1 MPKKLTLEGTLEELY
16 EQYPELR
23 GKRVRL
29 TVLEDEAKLPV
40 GSPELVFRTAE
51 LIHAQLRAAGYT
63 PPTRETVDARVEAER
78 CSWED

>member
-1 MPKKLTLEGTLEELY
+1 MPKKLTLEGTLAELY

-23 GKRVRL
+23 GRRVRL
-29 TVLEDEAKLPV
+29 VVLEDEEKLPV

-51 LIHAQLRAAGYT
+51 RIRAQLRAAGYQ
-63 PPTRETVDARVEAER
+63 PPTREMVDARVEEER